1 MKEMLPTVQKA
12 TPLADQVYRALK
24 EAIVQGRLRPG
35 DRLVEAEVASMLG
48 VSRTPV
54 REAFRRLQQE
64 GFITVEARGA
74 KVSKLTKRDILE
86 IYACRRVLEGLAASL
101 AARNRTEE
109 DLRAMAEALD
119 RAEQAIAGGLLD
131 EAVRWNIAFHDHLIR
146 ASGNIH
152 LMRLM
157 DSLRTYAIQYRT
169 VALHLR
175 PRPLSVV
182 EEHRQIYEAIAQGD
196 APWAEDLMKMHI
208 ANDMRTVEE
217 GLPEDEE
224 GRRELP

>member
-1 MKEMLPTVQKA
+1 MKDVPAAIQKA

-35 DRLVEAEVASMLG
+35 DRLVESEVASTLG

-64 GFITVEARGA
+64 GFLTMEPRGA
-74 KVSKLTKRDILE
+74 RVTKLTKRDILE

-119 RAEQAIAGGLLD
+119 RAERAIASGLLD

-146 ASGNIH
+146 AGGNLH

-182 EEHRQIYEAIAQGD
+182 EEHRRIYEAIVQGD
-196 APWAEDLMKMHI
+196 ALWAEDLMKMHI

-217 GLPEDEE
+217 GLPEEE
-224 GRRELP
+224 GRGDLP